1 MDDFYIRDYNALKK
15 TKERIMNI
23 NILFILHLFIMIVY
37 CSEIVDYEK
46 IQKIVNEADGCSS
59 DDVDY
64 MNNYINKL
72 YWIWT
77 DNFFRYLRIK
87 TYIYENEEIYE
98 SINNNIIIN
107 NSFNN
112 ISGLFN
118 DNFIQ
123 YKQRDEYTRRAL
135 LILSNEQ
142 SLKKFIRKHVPKR
155 KIKFFQKLS
164 TEKLLKLLS
173 DEKKNLINSYEKYKM
188 FDQFRDVAN
197 SKYYY
202 QKELLDSKSEIK
214 TEDNIYPD
222 KKNNPKD
229 NNNNNN
235 NNNSNNNN
243 SNNNNSNNN
252 NNNNINNNYL
262 VKNVLTLDINNIPV
276 TKELYFDYYDNNK
289 WNKYF
294 YSDEDEDK
302 LIT

>member
-1 MDDFYIRDYNALKK
+1 
-15 TKERIMNI
+15 
-23 NILFILHLFIMIVY
+23 
-37 CSEIVDYEK
+37 
-46 IQKIVNEADGCSS
+46 
-59 DDVDY
+59 

-155 KIKFFQKLS
+155 KIKFFL
-164 TEKLLKLLS
+164 
-173 DEKKNLINSYEKYKM
+173 
-188 FDQFRDVAN
+188 
-197 SKYYY
+197 
-202 QKELLDSKSEIK
+202 
-214 TEDNIYPD
+214 
-222 KKNNPKD
+222 
-229 NNNNNN
+229 
-235 NNNSNNNN
+235 
-243 SNNNNSNNN
+243 
-252 NNNNINNNYL
+252 
-262 VKNVLTLDINNIPV
+262 
-276 TKELYFDYYDNNK
+276 
-289 WNKYF
+289 NKYVYIIHIFF
-294 YSDEDEDK
+294 YCIL
-302 LIT
+302 LIIYYMVEIRRKKKKKKYIIKYI

>member
-1 MDDFYIRDYNALKK
+1 MDDVYIRDYNALKK
-15 TKERIMNI
+15 NLKKRKDN
-23 NILFILHLFIMIVY
+23 FILYLFIMIAY
-37 CSEIVDYEK
+37 CSQIVDYEK

-112 ISGLFN
+112 ILDLFN

-164 TEKLLKLLS
+164 TEKLLGLLS

-188 FDQFRDVAN
+188 FDEFRDVAN

-202 QKELLDSKSEIK
+202 QKELLDNKSEIK

-235 NNNSNNNN
+235 NNSNT
-243 SNNNNSNNN
+243 
-252 NNNNINNNYL
+252 NNINNNYL

-294 YSDEDEDK
+294 YSDEEEDK